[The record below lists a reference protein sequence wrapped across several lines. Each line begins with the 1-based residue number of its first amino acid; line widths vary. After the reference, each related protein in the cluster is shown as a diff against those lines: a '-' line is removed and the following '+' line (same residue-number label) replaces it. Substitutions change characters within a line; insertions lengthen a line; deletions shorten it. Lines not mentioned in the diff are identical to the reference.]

1 MWNSGSVNLG
11 LNEAFSLW
19 LSVLLVMLLS
29 SLMMVML
36 FVLVSRFLLG
46 LSLLTNKTLNMG
58 LDHVLDLTI
67 GQSLGA

>member
-36 FVLVSRFLLG
+36 FVLVSLKNQLESIRWQ
-46 LSLLTNKTLNMG
+46 LN
-58 LDHVLDLTI
+58 
-67 GQSLGA
+67 

>member
-1 MWNSGSVNLG
+1 MWGVSMWDCGGVNLG

-36 FVLVSRFLLG
+36 FVLVSLKNQLESIRWQ
-46 LSLLTNKTLNMG
+46 LN
-58 LDHVLDLTI
+58 
-67 GQSLGA
+67 

>member
-1 MWNSGSVNLG
+1 MWDVSMWDGGGVNLG

-36 FVLVSRFLLG
+36 FVLVSLKNQLESIRWQ
-46 LSLLTNKTLNMG
+46 LN
-58 LDHVLDLTI
+58 
-67 GQSLGA
+67 

>member
-1 MWNSGSVNLG
+1 MWGVSMWNSGGVNLG

-36 FVLVSRFLLG
+36 FVLVSLKIELVSIRWQ
-46 LSLLTNKTLNMG
+46 LN
-58 LDHVLDLTI
+58 
-67 GQSLGA
+67 

>member
-1 MWNSGSVNLG
+1 MWNSGGVNLG

-36 FVLVSRFLLG
+36 FVLVSLKNQLESIRWQ
-46 LSLLTNKTLNMG
+46 LN
-58 LDHVLDLTI
+58 
-67 GQSLGA
+67 